1 MRRQRFGVIATVA
14 LVAAAVGTGLG
25 FYRSVPR
32 ETRVSFSG
40 HPALAAATAASGGG
54 ALPSIAD
61 VAERVL
67 PSVVSIASS
76 RRLRAQQNMD
86 PFFRFFFGDREPPE
100 QVQRGL
106 GSGVVVEIDGR
117 IVVISNNHV
126 VGGADAIEVSLGDE
140 RKFVGRLI
148 GADAKSDLAVIE
160 LKGAK
165 DLRPLALGDSA
176 ALRLGDIVLAAG
188 SPFGLSQTVTMGIV
202 SAKGRAHLG
211 IVDYEDF
218 IQTDAAINPGNS
230 GGALVDMAGRLV
242 GINTAIFSRS
252 GGYQGIGFAIPT
264 RLALPIVR
272 SLVKTGKVVRG
283 YLGVMIQDAPAE
295 MARELGL
302 PHTRGA
308 LVGDVVAGGPAAKAG
323 LQRGDFIVKL
333 DGEAIKGADQLRN
346 LVAALGP
353 QRSVSVEYLRAGQ
366 TRTTQARLA
375 ELPADGAAALARA
388 GADPTKGVA
397 GLWLAPLTAEA
408 RERFKLGREL
418 RTGVVVTRVEQESAA
433 AQVGLRPGDV
443 ILQVNRVSIDSVSA
457 FTQLYER
464 AAQRVLLLVYR
475 EGATFFLL
483 LPK

>member
-1 MRRQRFGVIATVA
+1 MRRQRLGVLVTVA
-14 LVAAAVGTGLG
+14 LVAAAIGSGLG
-25 FYRSVPR
+25 LYSRVPR
-32 ETRVSFSG
+32 ETRITFSG
-40 HPALAAATAASGGG
+40 HPALAASSDLAT
-54 ALPSIAD
+54 LPSIAD

-67 PSVVSIASS
+67 PSIVSIASS
-76 RRLRAQQNMD
+76 RRVQAQPNMD

-117 IVVISNNHV
+117 IVVITNNHV
-126 VGGADAIEVSLGDE
+126 VGGADSIEVSLGDE
-140 RKFVGRLI
+140 RKFSGRLL
-148 GADAKSDLAVIE
+148 GTDAKSDLAVIE

-165 DLRPLALGDSA
+165 DLRPLAIGDSA
-176 ALRLGDIVLAAG
+176 RLRLGDLVLAAG

-230 GGALVDMAGRLV
+230 GGALVNAAGQLV

-264 RLALPIVR
+264 KMALPIVR
-272 SLVKTGKVVRG
+272 SLAKTGKVVRG
-283 YLGVMIQDAPAE
+283 YLGVMIQDATAE
-295 MARELGL
+295 MARALGL

-333 DGEAIKGADQLRN
+333 DGEPIKQADELRN
-346 LVAALGP
+346 TVAALGP
-353 QRSVSVEYLRAGQ
+353 QRTVTVEYLRNGQ
-366 TRTTQARLA
+366 SRTTQARLT
-375 ELPADGAAALARA
+375 ELPADGATALARGGSDPA
-388 GADPTKGVA
+388 KGAP
-397 GLWLAPLTAEA
+397 GLWVAPLTAEA
-408 RERFKLGREL
+408 RERFRIGREV
-418 RTGVVVTRVEQESAA
+418 RSGVVVTRVDQESAA
-433 AQVGLRPGDV
+433 AQAGLQPGDV
-443 ILQVNRVSIDSVSA
+443 ILQVNQVNIDSVSG
-457 FTQLYER
+457 FTHQYER
-464 AAQRVLLLVYR
+464 AAQRVLLLVRR